1 MSDFLPPAAI
11 ALEATGAAL
20 AEHLS
25 IRDRGVSDVQRR
37 FYDTFDGLLHAA
49 GLSAVHE
56 GGVMSIVELA
66 TGAERAAAGISPP
79 SRPVLA
85 HELEPGPLREA
96 LLGVIKVRALMP
108 IGRINA
114 HVHGVDVLDDSQ
126 KTVVRLSLER
136 PQLAAGTGGDGTLGP
151 RVRVTGVRG
160 YDKALE
166 RVRNVLVRELGFAA
180 AGRSLV
186 EEAVIAAGGSPS
198 GTSSKVDVPLA
209 YEQRSDAA
217 ATLVLTRLLDVIRAN
232 FDGAADDVDSEFLH
246 DLRVA
251 VRRSR
256 SVQRQ
261 LRSVFPAED
270 LAGFRSEFRW
280 LQRATGAARDLDVY
294 VLEFELTRALVPHGA
309 RADLGPVLAA
319 LRLRRSSVRE
329 EMVRA
334 LRSPRTTNL
343 LSDWGALLEGLIEL
357 PVDDRP
363 GAARPVGEL
372 AGERI
377 RNLYKR
383 MTKMGKALDRTSP
396 PVAYHELRK
405 KGKELRYVLE
415 LFGAQLW
422 PAEVVKPMIKSL
434 KSLQDVL
441 GRHQDREVQIE
452 TLRSLAGE
460 VAAMPGGPAAL
471 IATGVLTERLTLDEH
486 AAREEF
492 AERFSAFAHKQQRK
506 LVQDTFR

>member
-1 MSDFLPPAAI
+1 VTDFLPPDAI
-11 ALEATGAAL
+11 ALEAAGAAL
-20 AEHLS
+20 AEHLGV
-25 IRDRGVSDVQRR
+25 RDRGMSEVERR
-37 FYDTFDGLLHAA
+37 FYDTFDGLVHKA
-49 GLSAVHE
+49 GLSVVHE
-56 GGVMSIVELA
+56 GGVMSIVELVS
-66 TGAERAAAGISPP
+66 GHERAAAGISPP
-79 SRPVLA
+79 ARPVLA
-85 HELEPGPLREA
+85 SELEPGPLRDA
-96 LLGVIKVRALMP
+96 LLGVIEVRALLP
-108 IGRINA
+108 VSKIRSR
-114 HVHGVDVLDDSQ
+114 VHSLDVLDGAE
-126 KTVVRLSLER
+126 KTVVRVSLEQ
-136 PQLAAGTGGDGTLGP
+136 PALAAANGAGATLAP
-151 RVRVTGVRG
+151 RVRVFGVRG

-166 RVRNVLVRELGFAA
+166 TVCGVLRHELGFAPA
-180 AGRSLV
+180 EQSIS
-186 EEAVIAAGGSPS
+186 EEAVTAAGGSPS
-198 GTSSKVDVPLA
+198 GTSSKIEVALEYD
-209 YEQRSDAA
+209 QRSDAA
-217 ATLVLTRLLDVIRAN
+217 ATLVLTRLLEVIRAN

-280 LQRATGAARDLDVY
+280 LQRTTGAARDLDVY
-294 VLEFELTRALVPHGA
+294 VLEFEQTRALVPHGA

-319 LRLRRSSVRE
+319 LRLRRRSVRE

-363 GAARPVGEL
+363 GAARSIGEL

-377 RNLYKR
+377 RKLYKR
-383 MTKMGKALDRTSP
+383 MTKMGRAIDPGSP

-422 PAEVVKPMIKSL
+422 PDEVVKPMIKSL

-452 TLRSLAGE
+452 TLRSLADD
-460 VAAMPGGPAAL
+460 VATMPGGPAAL
-471 IATGVLTERLTLDEH
+471 MATGILTERLSLDEQ

-492 AERFSAFAHKQQRK
+492 ARHFSAFAHKRQRE
-506 LVQDTFR
+506 LVKDTFR